1 MKARIAALSAIV
13 LSGSLVFAGSA
24 HADTAPQLPCGS
36 TVLESCTD
44 SAHFTNV
51 DEWQPPLGQTAVG
64 CPAYLVD
71 EYVQIEATGNG
82 DEHNTINKSHGFYT
96 NTSFTGDAVLTFYA
110 AANVNV
116 TVIDDEG
123 DLTAVPTGP
132 ATAVLTGRL
141 SEHFGVSETKQ
152 GLVFGL
158 TFSFEGVDGTGTP
171 VSLHVTQHQNWN
183 PTHPKFTGPPQHADS
198 SVHC

>member
-1 MKARIAALSAIV
+1 MKARVAALSAAL
-13 LSGSLVFAGSA
+13 LSGSLAFAGSA
-24 HADTAPQLPCGS
+24 HADTAPVLACGS

-44 SAHFTNV
+44 SAQFSNI
-51 DEWQPPLGQTAVG
+51 DEWQTPLGQTAPG
-64 CPAYLVD
+64 CPVYLAD
-71 EYVQIEATGNG
+71 NYVQIEATGNG
-82 DEHNTINKSHGFYT
+82 NEHNTINKSVGFYT
-96 NTSFTGDAVLTFYA
+96 STTFSGRAVLTFYDPSA
-110 AANVNV
+110 VDV

-123 DLTAVPTGP
+123 DVTATPTGP

-141 SEHFGVSETKQ
+141 SEHFGVEETKQ

-158 TFSFEGVDGTGTP
+158 TFSFVGTDGTGAP

-183 PTHPKFTGPPQHADS
+183 PTHPKFTGPPQHAVA